1 MDHLNDTE
9 GLLDGLDVMLKNWH
23 CTKLITYLATNSC
36 AGNKL
41 GLKDQAQAWAGN
53 YAIEEIKDITK
64 IPVEKLLQYNLID
77 AMSTW
82 YVYEK
87 HWNTLVADEQL
98 EIYET
103 LFKPATVDIIQMQL
117 TGLPVNMERVTQVE
131 AEMLADEDKALT
143 AIRGLPL
150 VQKFEYLLNEDW
162 VNWKNSTLKKKRVSM
177 SDAKEVFNPNSPP
190 QLQRLLYEELALPVI
205 ATTDSKLP
213 ATDGD
218 TLVALQ
224 NHTADPEVLSL
235 LANLRD
241 YKAVN
246 KILTSFIPA
255 LKKAQKGNDG
265 WHYLFGNFNLGG
277 TVSGRLSSSKPNL
290 QNLDWWIPS
299 RNGKV
304 NSY

>member
-1 MDHLNDTE
+1 VCWE
-9 GLLDGLDVMLKNWH
+9 Q
-23 CTKLITYLATNSC
+23 AQ
-36 AGNKL
+36 
-41 GLKDQAQAWAGN
+41 LKDQAQAWAGN

-177 SDAKEVFNPNSPP
+177 ADAKEVFNPNSPP

-205 ATTDSKLP
+205 ATTDSKL
-213 ATDGD
+213 
-218 TLVALQ
+218 LQ
-224 NHTADPEVLSL
+224 QMGI
-235 LANLRD
+235 R
-241 YKAVN
+241 
-246 KILTSFIPA
+246 
-255 LKKAQKGNDG
+255 
-265 WHYLFGNFNLGG
+265 
-277 TVSGRLSSSKPNL
+277 
-290 QNLDWWIPS
+290 WWPCRTIQQTRRFSASWQTYVTTRPS
-299 RNGKV
+299 TR
-304 NSY
+304 S